1 MVYKKEQGSEDRRK
15 QNRIRYLK
23 IITGGFEMKTTTE
36 RIVEKFPFVQ
46 DVLSIE
52 ALSEEEIKSY
62 NLVEKTFL
70 QLALFFEYPEE
81 MKFDLQLLYKN
92 LDKDSL
98 PFALELV
105 VMYFKKDNL
114 LIQKP
119 TYSVL
124 HEGDQYF
131 AI

>member
-1 MVYKKEQGSEDRRK
+1 
-15 QNRIRYLK
+15 
-23 IITGGFEMKTTTE
+23 MKTTTE

-62 NLVEKTFL
+62 NSVEKTFL

-119 TYSVL
+119 ANSVL

>member
-62 NLVEKTFL
+62 NSVEKTFL